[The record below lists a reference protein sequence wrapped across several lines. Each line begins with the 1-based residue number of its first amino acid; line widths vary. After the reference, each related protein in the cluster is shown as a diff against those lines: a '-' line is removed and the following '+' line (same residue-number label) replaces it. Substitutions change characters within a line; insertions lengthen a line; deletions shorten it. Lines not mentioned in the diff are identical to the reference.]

1 MATTEADV
9 QTAVLGGCALFKKM
23 ITNLEARIRSERQ
36 RLAGLGAEL
45 RKAEGQPNP
54 DLAQSEQIEQIKL
67 SIATLQSQIDED
79 QASLADIN
87 IDFHMFCSG

>member
-45 RKAEGQPNP
+45 RKAEGQPTP
-54 DLAQSEQIEQIKL
+54 DLAQIEQIKV
-67 SIATLQSQIDED
+67 SIATLQGQIDED

-87 IDFHMFCSG
+87 IDFQMFCSG